1 MTHREFMAALFSFI
15 LFAGLTLLL
24 SRYMAKRYR
33 VRLILAQFNQGRRV
47 FDAARARL
55 WLRAAVMRWVV
66 PLGRTAAPKKEAER
80 LRTINTLKQ
89 AGYTSRD
96 LVPLEVYFGVRVLL
110 AAGFGLCYFGWL
122 LFAGNYDHAG
132 VVKVFFPLGAGYYL
146 PSAVLRYQAS
156 RRSRRI
162 WQEVPDVLDLLRI
175 CTEAGLGLDK
185 ALFRVSR
192 EVRGIAP
199 VLSRELSR
207 YFLEIRSGLP
217 RREVLAGLAER
228 NQVNALSAVVNLL
241 LQSNRLGTDI
251 SEALR
256 IHSLSLRTER
266 IQIAEEQGA
275 KVSIKLV
282 FPLVFLILP
291 ALLIVILGPAMIG
304 MFDRLGKLF

>member
-1 MTHREFMAALFSFI
+1 MTHQEPVVALLSFTV
-15 LFAGLTLLL
+15 FAGLTVLL
-24 SRYMAKRYR
+24 SGYIAKRRR
-33 VRLILAQFNQGRRV
+33 VRLILARFDQGRRV
-47 FDAARARL
+47 FDAVRARL
-55 WLRAAVMRWVV
+55 WLKAAVMKWVV
-66 PLGRTAAPKKEAER
+66 PLGHMAAPKKEADR
-80 LRTINTLKQ
+80 LRTINTLKR
-89 AGYTSRD
+89 AGYASRD
-96 LVPLEVYFGVRVLL
+96 LLPLEAYFGVRVLL
-110 AAGFGLCYFGWL
+110 AAGFGVCYFGWL
-122 LFAGNYDHAG
+122 LFAGSSDYTG

-192 EVRGIAP
+192 EVKEIAP
-199 VLSRELSR
+199 ILSKELSR

-217 RREVLAGLAER
+217 RKEVLASLAER
-228 NQVNALSAVVNLL
+228 NQVNALSAMVNLL

-256 IHSLSLRTER
+256 VHSLSLRTER
-266 IQIAEEQGA
+266 TQIAEEQGA

-291 ALLIVILGPAMIG
+291 ALLIVILGPAMIS
-304 MFDRLGKLF
+304 MLDRLGKLF